1 MKRRMP
7 ICLLSLVSLLGVAA
21 GAYIVFA
28 VPRAP
33 KPVAATVKFDRP
45 QFPQLYNIREVTQIM
60 RKQGVIDRFGYLSAA
75 QRFSDP
81 DKRKCFEQL
90 AERGILAT
98 LWKRPSATEFSEAD
112 YLDGIQTLIA
122 LTNLA
127 EPYMRYEIGRGN
139 RETARKTAIILSTL
153 ALNYPHGTAGNLRI
167 LQKRC
172 ADLLLLA
179 DEMVPAAPKVKYAAS
194 I

>member
-1 MKRRMP
+1 MKPRML
-7 ICLLSLVSLLGVAA
+7 IWLSLCLLLGVAA

-60 RKQGVIDRFGYLSAA
+60 RKRGVIDRFGYLSAA

-98 LWKRPSATEFSEAD
+98 LWKRPSVTEFSGTD

-122 LTNLA
+122 LADLA

-139 RETARKTAIILSTL
+139 REAARKPAMILSAL
-153 ALNYPHGTAGNLRI
+153 ALNYPHGTVGNLRI

-179 DEMVPAAPKVKYAAS
+179 DEIAPAAPKVKYAAS

>member
-1 MKRRMP
+1 MKSRMS
-7 ICLLSLVSLLGVAA
+7 IYLLSLMSLLCVAVI
-21 GAYIVFA
+21 AYTAFA

-33 KPVAATVKFDRP
+33 KPVAVTVNFDRP
-45 QFPQLYNIREVTQIM
+45 QFPQLYNIREVTEIM
-60 RKQGVIDRFGYLSAA
+60 RKQGMIDRFGYLPAA

-90 AERGILAT
+90 AEQGILET

-139 RETARKTAIILSTL
+139 RKAARKPAIILSAL
-153 ALNYPHGTAGNLRI
+153 ALNYPHGTVGNLRI
-167 LQKRC
+167 LQQRC

-179 DEMVPAAPKVKYAAS
+179 DEIAPAAPNVKYAAS

>member
-1 MKRRMP
+1 MKRRTL
-7 ICLLSLVSLLGVAA
+7 ICLSPGLLLGVAA
-21 GAYIVFA
+21 VAYIVSA
-28 VPRAP
+28 VPKTP
-33 KPVAATVKFDRP
+33 KPVAVTVKFDRP
-45 QFPQLYNIREVTQIM
+45 RFPQLYNIREVTQIM
-60 RKQGVIDRFGYLSAA
+60 RKQGVIDRFGYLPAA

-81 DKRKCFEQL
+81 DKRKCFEHL

-167 LQKRC
+167 LQRRC

-179 DEMVPAAPKVKYAAS
+179 DEIAPAEPNGKVAAN

>member
-1 MKRRMP
+1 MKRRMS
-7 ICLLSLVSLLGVAA
+7 IYLLSLLSLLCVAA
-21 GAYIVFA
+21 VVYIVFV
-28 VPRAP
+28 VPRTA
-33 KPVAATVKFDRP
+33 KPVAVTVKFDRP
-45 QFPQLYNIREVTQIM
+45 RFPQLYNIREVTAIM
-60 RKQGVIDRFGYLSAA
+60 RKQGVIDRFGYLPAA

-81 DKRKCFEQL
+81 DKRKCFEHL
-90 AERGILAT
+90 AERGILET

-122 LTNLA
+122 LADLA

-139 RETARKTAIILSTL
+139 REAARKPAMILSAL
-153 ALNYPHGTAGNLRI
+153 ALNYPHGTVGNLRI
-167 LQKRC
+167 LQRRC

-179 DEMVPAAPKVKYAAS
+179 DEIAPAAPNVKYAAS

>member
-1 MKRRMP
+1 MKRRML
-7 ICLLSLVSLLGVAA
+7 IGLSLCLLLGVAA

-28 VPRAP
+28 VPRTP

-60 RKQGVIDRFGYLSAA
+60 RKRGVIDRFGYLPAA

-98 LWKRPSATEFSEAD
+98 LWKRPSVTEFDETD

-122 LTNLA
+122 LADLA

-139 RETARKTAIILSTL
+139 REAARKPAMILSAL
-153 ALNYPHGTAGNLRI
+153 ALNYPHGTVGNLRI

>member
-1 MKRRMP
+1 MKRH
-7 ICLLSLVSLLGVAA
+7 ILIGLSLCLLLGVAA
-21 GAYIVFA
+21 VAYIVFA

-98 LWKRPSATEFSEAD
+98 LWKQPSATEFDETD

-122 LTNLA
+122 LADLA

-139 RETARKTAIILSTL
+139 REAARKPAIILAEL
-153 ALNYPHGTAGNLRI
+153 ALNYPHGTVGNLRI
-167 LQKRC
+167 LQRRC
-172 ADLLLLA
+172 AELLLLA
-179 DEMVPAAPKVKYAAS
+179 DEIALAAPKVKYAAS